1 MKKDSRI
8 IVFNQDHL
16 IGSGLAN
23 ILRHKG
29 FKNTSFINAADC
41 DFSDGKKLLKS
52 FKKIKP
58 EYCFLAPVR
67 EGGILDNINSP
78 GELIYKNII
87 FEANCLHAAFLSG
100 VKKLV
105 FFASSCVYPKD
116 CPQPMKEEYLLTG
129 PFEPTNEAYSV
140 AKIAGIKMCQAYNK
154 QYRTN
159 FISVI
164 PATVFGPGDSFDLRN
179 SHVVS
184 ALLRK
189 FHEAKLSGFPE
200 VKVWGSGKPRREFV
214 FIDDLANTALFI
226 MKNNTKFDVINL
238 GTGKDHSIKELALV
252 IKEVVGFKG
261 KIVFDKTKPDGVL
274 RKLLDVSISKRLWL
288 KSNTKIDLQLKR
300 TYEWFSENSCHK

>member
-1 MKKDSRI
+1 M
-8 IVFNQDHL
+8 
-16 IGSGLAN
+16 
-23 ILRHKG
+23 
-29 FKNTSFINAADC
+29 
-41 DFSDGKKLLKS
+41 
-52 FKKIKP
+52 
-58 EYCFLAPVR
+58 
-67 EGGILDNINSP
+67 
-78 GELIYKNII
+78 
-87 FEANCLHAAFLSG
+87 
-100 VKKLV
+100 
-105 FFASSCVYPKD
+105 
-116 CPQPMKEEYLLTG
+116 
-129 PFEPTNEAYSV
+129 

-189 FHEAKLSGFPE
+189 FHEAKLSGCPE

-274 RKLLDVSISKRLWL
+274 RKLLDVSISKRLGL